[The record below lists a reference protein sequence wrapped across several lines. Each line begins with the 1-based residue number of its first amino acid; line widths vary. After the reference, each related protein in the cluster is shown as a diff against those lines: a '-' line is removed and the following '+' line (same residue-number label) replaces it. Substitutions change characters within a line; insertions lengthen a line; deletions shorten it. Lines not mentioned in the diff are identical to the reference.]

1 MRPAWVVLAVLVV
14 AGAARLWRHR
24 RRAHARP
31 GASRLPSDRPNPFG
45 ATGLVAGREIRER
58 LRGRVFRVVTALLF
72 LAIAAII
79 VIPTLR
85 TTSTPR
91 ATVGVVRPSS
101 ALEDGL
107 RVLAHRV
114 GLTIRLVDEPSL
126 KAARTALR
134 AGTLDVVVDSTHSI
148 LVDKA
153 LASTDTSA
161 RATFVRELSLG
172 LGAQGAYARA
182 GLTASQVA
190 IIAGAKAL
198 PVVSL
203 HPAKKPTT
211 ASETTALLGV
221 ILNFIVLTQ
230 YLTWTLMGV
239 MEEKA
244 SRVVE
249 VLLATVRPLQ
259 LLSGKVLGIGSV
271 AMAQAAALV
280 VFALLLGRVVGSS
293 FVHGAAPLVAAATL
307 VWLVLGYAFYSWV
320 YAAAGSL
327 GERQDQVQ
335 SMALPLSLP
344 LILGYIVS
352 LVGVSS
358 GDPSA
363 LVKVLAYLPPTAPFA
378 MVALVGFGQVAWWQ
392 FLASVIVS
400 VGSTA
405 VVAVYAARI
414 YRRAVL
420 RTGGR
425 VRLSQLR
432 RTPSATLSA
441 SARRPAR
448 GPGSPRARGP
458 GRAKGPRRP
467 GPPRPGRASGP
478 RRASRPRHPRA
489 RASGR
494 PGRAIGT
501 GTTRS

>member
-1 MRPAWVVLAVLVV
+1 MRPAWFVAALVV
-14 AGAARLWRHR
+14 VVAAARLWRR
-24 RRAHARP
+24 RRARAGTPAPRVP
-31 GASRLPSDRPNPFG
+31 RDRRNPLG
-45 ATGLVAGREIRER
+45 ETGLVAGREIRER

-85 TTSTPR
+85 TTSAPR
-91 ATVGVVRPSS
+91 ATVGVVGGSP
-101 ALEDGL
+101 ALEVGL
-107 RVLAHRV
+107 KALAHRV
-114 GLTIRLVDEPSL
+114 GLTVRLVDEPGL
-126 KAARTALR
+126 AAARSALR
-134 AGTLDVVVDSTHSI
+134 AGRIDVAVDPSRSI
-148 LVDKA
+148 LLDKA
-153 LASTDTSA
+153 LAATDTSA
-161 RATFVRELSLG
+161 RATFVREVSLSLG
-172 LGAQGAYARA
+172 ARGAYTRA
-182 GLTASQVA
+182 GLTPSQVA
-190 IIAGAKAL
+190 VIAGAKPLA
-198 PVVSL
+198 VVSL
-203 HPAKKPTT
+203 EPAKKPTT

-259 LLSGKVLGIGSV
+259 LLAGKVLGIGSV

-280 VFALLLGRVVGSS
+280 VFALILGRVVGSS

-307 VWLVLGYAFYSWV
+307 LWLVLGYAFYSWV

-358 GDPSA
+358 GSPSV

-378 MVALVGFGQVAWWQ
+378 MPALVGFGEATWWQ
-392 FLASVIVS
+392 FALSVLASVGCTV
-400 VGSTA
+400 
-405 VVAVYAARI
+405 VVAVYAARV

-432 RTPSATLSA
+432 RAPSAT
-441 SARRPAR
+441 R
-448 GPGSPRARGP
+448 
-458 GRAKGPRRP
+458 
-467 GPPRPGRASGP
+467 
-478 RRASRPRHPRA
+478 
-489 RASGR
+489 
-494 PGRAIGT
+494 
-501 GTTRS
+501 